1 MNTRTDRITI
11 SEGSQ
16 SLDTICGVHRRIYQ
30 IILARDP
37 GDAVIPLL
45 RKAFAMAKRMNSKL
59 QKYKH
64 GHDEGWYETHKLDG
78 GEIEDSDPIKE
89 NDNGLE

>member
-1 MNTRTDRITI
+1 M
-11 SEGSQ
+11 
-16 SLDTICGVHRRIYQ
+16 YQ

-64 GHDEGWYETHKLDG
+64 GYDDGWYEIHRLDG
-78 GEIEDSDPIKE
+78 GEIDADE
-89 NDNGLE
+89 